1 MTLITHPLEEKQ
13 FSDLPLREKLKN
25 NLFRDGLVKTMV
37 SGVND
42 PSLRE
47 SFQNE
52 LNQFLD
58 KRSDIFENDLFL
70 GCLYVDDDK
79 IEDLILP
86 SIRRAWASVF
96 IQPPSLFS
104 FKSDDQYNRR
114 GELFQLLWNID
125 EFIDYLLEILP
136 KVKDTLKE
144 FEFLDK
150 TAQTLELIVQNYINS
165 LIDKCKTKRGDELL
179 TEIRDLKI
187 KRTLC

>member
-1 MTLITHPLEEKQ
+1 MVTHPLDESQ
-13 FSDLPLREKLKN
+13 FSDLPLKEKLKN
-25 NLFRDGLVKTMV
+25 KLFRGGLINTMV

-70 GCLYVDDDK
+70 GCLYEDDDK

-104 FKSDDQYNRR
+104 FHSDDQYNRR

-125 EFIDYLLEILP
+125 DFIDYLLEILP

-165 LIDKCKTKRGDELL
+165 LIDKCKGKRGDELL

>member
-1 MTLITHPLEEKQ
+1 MITHPLEESQ

-25 NLFRDGLVKTMV
+25 NLFKDGLVKTMV

-179 TEIRDLKI
+179 TDIRDLKI
-187 KRTLC
+187 KKTLC

>member
-25 NLFRDGLVKTMV
+25 NLFRDVLVKNMV
-37 SGVND
+37 SSIND
-42 PSLRE
+42 PSLKE

-58 KRSDIFENDLFL
+58 KRSDIFENDLL
-70 GCLYVDDDK
+70 VGYLYEDDDK

-125 EFIDYLLEILP
+125 LSID
-136 KVKDTLKE
+136 
-144 FEFLDK
+144 
-150 TAQTLELIVQNYINS
+150 LIIT
-165 LIDKCKTKRGDELL
+165 C
-179 TEIRDLKI
+179 
-187 KRTLC
+187 

>member
-1 MTLITHPLEEKQ
+1 MVTHPLDESQ
-13 FSDLPLREKLKN
+13 FSNLPLKEKLKN
-25 NLFRDGLVKTMV
+25 KLFRGGLINTMV

-42 PSLRE
+42 PSLKE

-96 IQPPSLFS
+96 IKPPSLFS
-104 FKSDDQYNRR
+104 NFTNEDRR
-114 GELFQLLWNID
+114 GELFQLLWD
-125 EFIDYLLEILP
+125 VDDFIDYLLEILP

-179 TEIRDLKI
+179 AEIRDLKI
-187 KRTLC
+187 KKTLC